1 MVDFDSDTLSK
12 ILISEEVYAM
22 LLNHFDLRGMKDS
35 RDVAE
40 KLQMEHKNL
49 LRIIEQILKTNEPSC
64 LSGEEGSSA
73 HSANELNCLSGE
85 EGSSAH
91 PLLKHFRRSIYIDTN
106 KKERP
111 KFTISPEGMEILIN
125 SLTGRKASQEVK
137 DFLTGLKQNLADR
150 QNSSTNNITILSDT
164 VLPEALSYND
174 TVS

>member
-1 MVDFDSDTLSK
+1 MNRRQHARMVDFDSDTLSK

-49 LRIIEQILKTNEPSC
+49 LRIIEQILKTNEPSY
-64 LSGEEGSSA
+64 
-73 HSANELNCLSGE
+73 LSGE

>member
-1 MVDFDSDTLSK
+1 
-12 ILISEEVYAM
+12 
-22 LLNHFDLRGMKDS
+22 
-35 RDVAE
+35 
-40 KLQMEHKNL
+40 MEHKNL

-91 PLLKHFRRSIYIDTN
+91 PLLKHFRRSTYIDTY

-111 KFTISPEGMEILIN
+111 FTISPEGMEILIN

-137 DFLTGLKQNLADR
+137 GLKQNLADR
-150 QNSSTNNITILSDT
+150 QNRLSNT
-164 VLPEALSYND
+164 RVRAQL
-174 TVS
+174 TT

>member
-1 MVDFDSDTLSK
+1 
-12 ILISEEVYAM
+12 M

-49 LRIIEQILKTNEPSC
+49 LRIIEQILEDEVSEVGKTEGSSAHSANAV
-64 LSGEEGSSA
+64 GKTEGSSA
-73 HSANELNCLSGE
+73 HSANELSCLSGK

-91 PLLKHFRRSIYIDTN
+91 PLLKHFRRSTYIDTN

-150 QNSSTNNITILSDT
+150 QNRLSNT
-164 VLPEALSYND
+164 RVRAQL
-174 TVS
+174 TT

>member
-49 LRIIEQILKTNEPSC
+49 LRIIEQILKTNEPSY
-64 LSGEEGSSA
+64 LSGEQILKT
-73 HSANELNCLSGE
+73 NEPSYLSGE